1 MGVWVTDRKWRIIFS
16 QFFPSLGPQFP
27 LFFSARSLGALS
39 MARTAINPKK
49 LPINAIVTA
58 PRSHGRW
65 KSLTH
70 RKLSDPQ
77 CPPLLSPPVHAAA
90 RSACGRIHDPRANT
104 IGSDTSS
111 SCLSPNA
118 EMNITIRYHKFMNI
132 DEVLHIIFSSVTT
145 KRNLLTKGSHLSH
158 ISNDMSW

>member
-39 MARTAINPKK
+39 MAVRAAINPKK

-58 PRSHGRW
+58 PRSQRASGTEGRW

-77 CPPLLSPPVHAAA
+77 CPPPPLLPPPVHAA
-90 RSACGRIHDPRANT
+90 PRRVV
-104 IGSDTSS
+104 GSTTHERTPSVPS
-111 SCLSPNA
+111 VAKCWNK
-118 EMNITIRYHKFMNI
+118 YHS
-132 DEVLHIIFSSVTT
+132 LYQ
-145 KRNLLTKGSHLSH
+145 
-158 ISNDMSW
+158 MSQILEH